1 MKKKVRA
8 AAFFLLFGLLSG
20 LLFGLCACKVEL
32 RQQDKGED
40 KPYVVCTVFP
50 QYDFLRNIV
59 SKEMELELLV
69 PADSDIHSF
78 GVKDLSTSA
87 LEKLFRAD
95 MIVYVGGE
103 SDEDLIAELK
113 KTLSGED
120 IRYVALTGMVKEL
133 LLEESTGGMQVGDA
147 CSEDCD
153 EDGAEQEHD
162 RGLEEEEYDEHV
174 WTSPKRALE
183 LVEGLT
189 ESVCALD
196 PAKSALYR
204 ANAEAYKKKLQDL
217 DGKYTALT
225 DKKQYD
231 TLIFAD
237 RYPFRYLCA
246 DYGLRAD
253 AAFAGCSSAT
263 DPSLAKLEYLYEE
276 AERLKLPAI
285 LYMEESTPSYAE
297 GLAKSIGGEALMLH
311 SCHILSPKEMK
322 SETYLSLMEKN
333 LDVLKIALGAGD

>member
-1 MKKKVRA
+1 M
-8 AAFFLLFGLLSG
+8 
-20 LLFGLCACKVEL
+20 
-32 RQQDKGED
+32 
-40 KPYVVCTVFP
+40 
-50 QYDFLRNIV
+50 
-59 SKEMELELLV
+59 
-69 PADSDIHSF
+69 
-78 GVKDLSTSA
+78 
-87 LEKLFRAD
+87 
-95 MIVYVGGE
+95 
-103 SDEDLIAELK
+103 
-113 KTLSGED
+113 
-120 IRYVALTGMVKEL
+120 
-133 LLEESTGGMQVGDA
+133 
-147 CSEDCD
+147 
-153 EDGAEQEHD
+153 
-162 RGLEEEEYDEHV
+162 
-174 WTSPKRALE
+174 
-183 LVEGLT
+183 EGLT

-297 GLAKSIGGEALMLH
+297 GLARSIGGEALMLH